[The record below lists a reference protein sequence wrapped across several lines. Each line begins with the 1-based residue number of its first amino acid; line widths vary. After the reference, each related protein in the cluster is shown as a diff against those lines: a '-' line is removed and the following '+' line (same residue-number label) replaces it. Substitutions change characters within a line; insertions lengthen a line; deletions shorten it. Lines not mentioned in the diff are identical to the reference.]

1 MWDRRLAKR
10 RASSSCV
17 RPAPFSSVIALRSSL
32 RTRPINLPAV
42 RDRASMSNRKNVI
55 GRNSLYTQ
63 RRIYSQFAAQ
73 PPDRDAVPSI
83 QIMIL
88 DRVSPIS
95 EHGDK
100 AIPGHE
106 PTKNPNIRRLQF
118 PDSIVLNPDNAKLS
132 CKDER
137 RTAQERMEKIVNLL
151 CRGGVTEKL

>member
-1 MWDRRLAKR
+1 MWERRLSR
-10 RASSSCV
+10 RCASSSCV
-17 RPAPFSSVIALRSSL
+17 RPAAFSSGIALISTL

-42 RDRASMSNRKNVI
+42 RDRASISNRKNVI
-55 GRNSLYTQ
+55 RRNSLYTQ
-63 RRIYSQFAAQ
+63 RRINAQFAAQ

-83 QIMIL
+83 QIMVL

-100 AIPGHE
+100 AIPGHA
-106 PTKNPNIRRLQF
+106 PTKNPTVRCFQF
-118 PDSIVLNPDNAKLS
+118 PDSIVLNPDNAKLP